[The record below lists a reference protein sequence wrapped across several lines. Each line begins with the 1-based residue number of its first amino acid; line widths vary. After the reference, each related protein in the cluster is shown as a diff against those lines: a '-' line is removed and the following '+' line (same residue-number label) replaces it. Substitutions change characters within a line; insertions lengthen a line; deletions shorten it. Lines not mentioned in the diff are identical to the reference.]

1 LHECWK
7 IFVLLLVK
15 WSDVWLVKRV
25 QTLIWGFQRNSV
37 QSIHFACMN
46 NALFHMGKQSLPIQ
60 IACLWS
66 ERAWLGM

>member
-25 QTLIWGFQRNSV
+25 QNLRVSKN
-37 QSIHFACMN
+37 
-46 NALFHMGKQSLPIQ
+46 
-60 IACLWS
+60 
-66 ERAWLGM
+66 